1 MKSAGDKPPPY
12 GLINAC
18 VVYHQCTAL
27 HIITSRCVYHHAFA
41 CISSTAGCISSR
53 PACIKI
59 LGGVSVFGAFSCKI
73 VSLFLRC
80 ALKFRR
86 FLFHLQRPYFVTF
99 ARVPIFFLTYYFLYD
114 TIMGEKNI
122 YKGVYMQE
130 KKTKILHLIYGIV
143 LSVLIFAVGICFIVS
158 CVDINNAGKF
168 TVDAIKTHFLWILA
182 PVLLCIFSIIG
193 GAVLHAVF
201 PPSEEK
207 IKASMSNKDLIK
219 NLYKKIDLDAAPA
232 ELKAVIKS
240 QRGFRHAF
248 FIIMIVNAVINFV
261 SAFVFIFTK
270 SNLGEVDP
278 GKLNEILPVIGK
290 ILAYAIIPFF
300 SSYTY
305 ERELEA
311 VRAIMESQ
319 TKKRKKGEL
328 NLPEE
333 KKVCFFKKHSKKFIL
348 ALQITLGV
356 VAAAFIIV
364 GIITGDIKNVLT
376 YANNI
381 CTGCIGLG

>member
-1 MKSAGDKPPPY
+1 
-12 GLINAC
+12 
-18 VVYHQCTAL
+18 
-27 HIITSRCVYHHAFA
+27 
-41 CISSTAGCISSR
+41 
-53 PACIKI
+53 
-59 LGGVSVFGAFSCKI
+59 
-73 VSLFLRC
+73 
-80 ALKFRR
+80 
-86 FLFHLQRPYFVTF
+86 
-99 ARVPIFFLTYYFLYD
+99 
-114 TIMGEKNI
+114 
-122 YKGVYMQE
+122 MQE
-130 KKTKILHLIYGIV
+130 KKTKILHVIYGIV

-248 FIIMIVNAVINFV
+248 FIIMIVNAVINLA

-300 SSYTY
+300 VAVIYDIFSGYTY

-333 KKVCFFKKHSKKFIL
+333 KKACFFKKHSKKFVL

>member
-1 MKSAGDKPPPY
+1 
-12 GLINAC
+12 
-18 VVYHQCTAL
+18 
-27 HIITSRCVYHHAFA
+27 
-41 CISSTAGCISSR
+41 
-53 PACIKI
+53 
-59 LGGVSVFGAFSCKI
+59 
-73 VSLFLRC
+73 
-80 ALKFRR
+80 
-86 FLFHLQRPYFVTF
+86 
-99 ARVPIFFLTYYFLYD
+99 
-114 TIMGEKNI
+114 
-122 YKGVYMQE
+122 MQE

-248 FIIMIVNAVINFV
+248 FIIMIVNAVINLA

-290 ILAYAIIPFF
+290 ILAYAIIPFFVAVIYDIF

-333 KKVCFFKKHSKKFIL
+333 KKVCFFKKHSKIFL
-348 ALQITLGV
+348 LITRII
-356 VAAAFIIV
+356 VATIASVFIII
-364 GIITGDIKNVLT
+364 GICSGDLAKVAELAKT
-376 YANNI
+376 I
-381 CTGCIGLG
+381 CRGCIGLG